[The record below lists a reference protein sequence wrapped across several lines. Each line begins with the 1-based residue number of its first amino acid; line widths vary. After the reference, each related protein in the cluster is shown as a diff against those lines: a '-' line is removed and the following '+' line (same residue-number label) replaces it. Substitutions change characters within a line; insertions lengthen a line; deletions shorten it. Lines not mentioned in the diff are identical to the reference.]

1 MGSRRPMDMGYI
13 TRSDLNS
20 EMFDQWRSQLDAALE
35 ALKPM
40 PARNGSGKKKVN
52 AKEARERIKR
62 LDDELREAWLN
73 ALQKER

>member
-1 MGSRRPMDMGYI
+1 MLDR
-13 TRSDLNS
+13 
-20 EMFDQWRSQLDAALE
+20 WRAQLDDALD

-40 PARNGSGKKKVN
+40 PARNGSGKKKVD